1 MGSKLASSP
10 NEMSQALKLLLP
22 VDFSECSEMALRQCV
37 RLARQLSATVELVN
51 VWEPVT
57 LAAPETVLIA
67 PDTAA
72 TLERDAA
79 ASSRE
84 QLNRTLRDLRGAG
97 VTATVTSQKGGLPSR
112 VIVDLA
118 RARGSN
124 LIVMGTHG
132 RRGFERA
139 LLGSVVE
146 RVLRHAPCPV
156 LSVGPP
162 SAAAELREVR
172 RLLVPVDFSENS
184 EHALGF
190 ALEFGRLLGA
200 EVEVVHVWDRP
211 SWFTNQM
218 TMVCDGEERMLGDV
232 IHENTTRDLELF
244 VRESTP
250 ASFAPPASRLLSGN
264 PAKELLVEI
273 EGGRYDLV
281 VLGTQGRGGVGH
293 LLLGSMAEKLVR
305 LSSKPV
311 ITVPRGMVPKPLP
324 EA

>member
-1 MGSKLASSP
+1 
-10 NEMSQALKLLLP
+10 MSEPLKILLP
-22 VDFSECSEMALRQCV
+22 VDFSDCSEMALRQCV
-37 RLARQLSATVELVN
+37 RLVGQLPATVELVN

-57 LAAPETVLIA
+57 VAAPEAVLVA
-67 PDTAA
+67 PETAA
-72 TLERDAA
+72 TLEREAA
-79 ASSRE
+79 ASSRD
-84 QLNRTLRDLRGAG
+84 QLDRTLQDLRAAN
-97 VTATVTSQKGGLPSR
+97 VTATATSQKGGLPSR

-118 RARGSN
+118 RARGSD

-162 SAAAELREVR
+162 SAGAELREIR
-172 RLLVPVDFSENS
+172 RLLVPVDLSENS
-184 EHALGF
+184 EHALCF
-190 ALEFGRLLGA
+190 ALNFGRLLKA

-211 SWFTNQM
+211 SWFNNQM
-218 TMVCDGEERMLGDV
+218 TIVCDGEKRMLGDV

-250 ASFAPPASRLLSGN
+250 ASFSAPASRLLSGS

-281 VLGTQGRGGVGH
+281 VLGTQGRGGIGH

-305 LSSKPV
+305 LSNKPV
-311 ITVPRGMVPKPLP
+311 ITVPRDIVPKPLL
-324 EA
+324 

>member
-1 MGSKLASSP
+1 MTEP
-10 NEMSQALKLLLP
+10 LKLLLP
-22 VDFSECSEMALRQCV
+22 VDFSECSEMALRQCI
-37 RLARQLSATVELVN
+37 RLARQLPATVELVH

-57 LAAPETVLIA
+57 LAAPEVVLVA
-67 PDTAA
+67 PETAA
-72 TLERDAA
+72 TLEREAA
-79 ASSRE
+79 ASSRD
-84 QLNRTLRDLRGAG
+84 QLDQTLRDLRSSDVKA
-97 VTATVTSQKGGLPSR
+97 TATAQKGGLPSR

-118 RARGSN
+118 RSRGSD

-162 SAAAELREVR
+162 SAGAELREVR
-172 RLLVPVDFSENS
+172 RLLVPVDFSENA
-184 EHALGF
+184 EHALCF
-190 ALEFGRLLGA
+190 ALNFGRLLGA

-211 SWFTNQM
+211 SWFDNQM
-218 TMVCDGEERMLGDV
+218 TIVSDGEKRKLGDV

-250 ASFAPPASRLLSGN
+250 ASFAAPPSRLLSGN

-281 VLGTQGRGGVGH
+281 VLGTQGRGGIGH

-311 ITVPRGMVPKPLP
+311 ITVPRGMAPKPLI
-324 EA
+324 AA

>member
-1 MGSKLASSP
+1 MP
-10 NEMSQALKLLLP
+10 EPLKILLP

-37 RLARQLSATVELVN
+37 RLVRQLSATVEVLH
-51 VWEPVT
+51 VWEPVM
-57 LAAPETVLIA
+57 LAAPEAVLLA
-67 PDTAA
+67 PETAA
-72 TLERDAA
+72 TLEQDAA
-79 ASSRE
+79 KSSRE
-84 QLNRTLRDLRGAG
+84 KLDQVLRDLRSEG
-97 VTATVTSQKGGLPSR
+97 VTATGNSQQGALPSR
-112 VIVDLA
+112 VIVEFA
-118 RARGSN
+118 RTRGSD

-146 RVLRHAPCPV
+146 RVLRQAPCPV
-156 LSVGPP
+156 LSVGPA
-162 SAAAELREVR
+162 SAGAELRELQR
-172 RLLVPVDFSENS
+172 ILVPVDFSENS
-184 EHALGF
+184 AHALRF
-190 ALEFGRLLGA
+190 ALHFSRRLGA
-200 EVEVVHVWDRP
+200 EVEVAHVWDRP
-211 SWFTNQM
+211 SWFDNQM
-218 TMVCDGEERMLGDV
+218 TIMCDGDNRKLGDV

-250 ASFAPPASRLLSGN
+250 TMFSPPPSRLLSGS

-281 VLGTQGRGGVGH
+281 VLGTQGRGGIGH

-311 ITVPRGMVPKPLP
+311 ITVPRDAVAKPLA

>member
-1 MGSKLASSP
+1 
-10 NEMSQALKLLLP
+10 
-22 VDFSECSEMALRQCV
+22 MAVRQCV

-51 VWEPVT
+51 VWEPVSLT
-57 LAAPETVLIA
+57 APEVVLVSPA
-67 PDTAA
+67 TAA
-72 TLERDAA
+72 TVEQAA
-79 ASSRE
+79 ETSSRE
-84 QLNRTLRDLRGAG
+84 QVDRAVDELRRAG
-97 VTATVTSQKGGLPSR
+97 VTVTASSHKGGPPSR
-112 VIVDLA
+112 VIVELA
-118 RARGSN
+118 RARASD

-162 SAAAELREVR
+162 SAGAELREVR
-172 RLLVPVDFSENS
+172 RILVPVDLSENS
-184 EHALGF
+184 EHALRF
-190 ALEFGRLLGA
+190 ALGFGRLLGA

-211 SWFTNQM
+211 SWFDNQM
-218 TMVCDGEERMLGDV
+218 TIVCDGEQRVLGEL

-244 VRESTP
+244 AREATP
-250 ASFAPPASRLLSGN
+250 SSFSPPPCRLLSGS

-281 VLGTQGRGGVGH
+281 VLGTQGRGGLGH
-293 LLLGSMAEKLVR
+293 LVLGSMAEKLVR

-311 ITVPRGMVPKPLP
+311 ITVPRGVSPKPS
-324 EA
+324 AGDGA

>member
-1 MGSKLASSP
+1 MAHPFKI
-10 NEMSQALKLLLP
+10 LLP
-22 VDFSECSEMALRQCV
+22 VDFSECSEMALRQSV
-37 RLARQLSATVELVN
+37 RLARQLSAAVELVN

-57 LAAPETVLIA
+57 VAAPEAVLVA
-67 PDTAA
+67 PETAA
-72 TLERDAA
+72 TLEREAA
-79 ASSRE
+79 ASSRD
-84 QLNRTLRDLRGAG
+84 QLARTLQDLRSAG
-97 VTATVTSQKGGLPSR
+97 VTATATSQKGGLPSR

-118 RARGSN
+118 RARASD

-162 SAAAELREVR
+162 SAAAELREIR

-190 ALEFGRLLGA
+190 ALNFARLLGA

-211 SWFTNQM
+211 SWFDNQM
-218 TMVCDGEERMLGDV
+218 TIVVDGEKRILGEV

-250 ASFAPPASRLLSGN
+250 ASFSPPPCRLLSGT

-281 VLGTQGRGGVGH
+281 VLGTQGRGGIGH

-311 ITVPRGMVPKPLP
+311 ITVPRGLVAKPWV